1 MKKIGLLGG
10 SFDPPHR
17 GHLFISNE
25 AKKVLQLDEIW
36 WLVTPQNPLKISK
49 PATYEERLQNCKQIT
64 KNFPIKILEVEKKI
78 KSQYSYQTI
87 KFLIQYYKNIKFFWL
102 MGADNLVNFHKWQK
116 WQSIFY
122 IISIVIFRRHGY
134 NSKAL
139 KSYAA
144 VSAAK
149 VTLEAITRSI
159 ALEYARFGIRA
170 NCIQAG
176 VTNTASLRMIPAS
189 DDIKKYSLLRNPFDR
204 LTLPEDVA
212 NVVYLLTKDEA
223 EWINGTIIPVD
234 GGEHISL

>member
-25 AKKVLQLDEIW
+25 AKKLLQLDEIW

-102 MGADNLVNFHKWQK
+102 MGADNLINFHKWEK
-116 WQSIFY
+116 WQKIFNNM
-122 IISIVIFRRHGY
+122 SIVIFRRHGY
-134 NSKAL
+134 NTKAL
-139 KSYAA
+139 KS
-144 VSAAK
+144 
-149 VTLEAITRSI
+149 ITAQKFNYSK
-159 ALEYARFGIRA
+159 
-170 NCIQAG
+170 
-176 VTNTASLRMIPAS
+176 
-189 DDIKKYSLLRNPFDR
+189 IKKYNILLDKFD
-204 LTLPEDVA
+204 
-212 NVVYLLTKDEA
+212 VVPSWLFVENKE
-223 EWINGTIIPVD
+223 IK
-234 GGEHISL
+234 ISSTDIREQRVKLRGKN